1 MQETRASTNDE
12 IRMLRG
18 AVQALRDA
26 ADKAALDREV
36 AINQATSRLT
46 TENTQLKLTVISM
59 REQMDTLK

>member
-1 MQETRASTNDE
+1 
-12 IRMLRG
+12 MLRG